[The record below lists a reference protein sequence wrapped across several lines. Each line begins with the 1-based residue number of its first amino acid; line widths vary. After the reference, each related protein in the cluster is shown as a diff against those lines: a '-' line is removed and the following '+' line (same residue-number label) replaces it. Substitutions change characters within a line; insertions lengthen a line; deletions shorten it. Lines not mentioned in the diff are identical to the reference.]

1 MAKYIKVDTTHRIYC
16 HMYVVYRG
24 YHLTNQTVGLASVS
38 IYAQDSFEAERS
50 KAFFTPVTARFYLYG
65 KALPIL

>member
-38 IYAQDSFEAERS
+38 IYAQVSF
-50 KAFFTPVTARFYLYG
+50 
-65 KALPIL
+65 